1 MVSTNTTTHMRP
13 LLHTTK
19 NGQPPVN
26 TQQKTETPI
35 KIHEDGSF
43 QDIRRHLRSHGI
55 PEKASNVIIASW
67 RNSTKKQYGSYLKK
81 WLYFCSER
89 QISNTYPSV
98 SEIVNFLTYLFD
110 SGLGYSA
117 INTSRSAL
125 SAYFDIVSEKSLTSN
140 VLVKIFIKGIFHLR
154 PNLPKYNCT
163 WDVKLVLDFLK
174 NLNVSDILFKFLTV
188 KLVTLLALVTGQRF

>member
-43 QDIRRHLRSHGI
+43 QDIRRHLRGHGI
-55 PEKASNVIIASW
+55 PEKAANVNNASW

-89 QISNTYPSV
+89 QISNTYPSI

-117 INTSRSAL
+117 INTARSAL
-125 SAYFDIVSEKSLTSN
+125 LAYFDIVSGKKLNKLCSCK
-140 VLVKIFIKGIFHLR
+140 KI
-154 PNLPKYNCT
+154 Y
-163 WDVKLVLDFLK
+163 
-174 NLNVSDILFKFLTV
+174 
-188 KLVTLLALVTGQRF
+188 